1 MKRKINWVLLALVVM
16 LMITS
21 CATTHKTTTETSSR
35 ARAYDSTA
43 VVRTDTSN
51 VHSERRDSVSL
62 MKKDSATATTTA
74 TETAEDEE
82 TVTEH
87 ISETVDSAGN
97 KTTTTDR
104 TIHRKGT
111 TAKQS
116 TTTNNQWH
124 EQEQTALHLSMLDS
138 IANSRQ
144 SDIGTHWRA
153 KDSTYQSQTK
163 DTTST
168 ISWWQKLGFYL
179 GWIIG
184 IAVFV
189 AFAVFVWKTK
199 D

>member
-1 MKRKINWVLLALVVM
+1 MKRKINWVLLALVVL

-21 CATTHKTTTETSSR
+21 CATTHKTTTETSS
-35 ARAYDSTA
+35 RAYDSTA

-62 MKKDSATATTTA
+62 VRKDSASVITSA

-87 ISETVDSAGN
+87 ITETVDSAGN

-111 TAKQS
+111 TAKES
-116 TTTNNQWH
+116 TSANNQWH
-124 EQEQTALHLSMLDS
+124 EQEQTALYLSMLDS
-138 IANSRQ
+138 IVNSRQ
-144 SDIGTHWRA
+144 SDIGTHWSA
-153 KDSTYQSQTK
+153 KDSTYQAQTK

-184 IAVFV
+184 IVVFV
-189 AFAVFVWKTK
+189 AFAIFVWKTK